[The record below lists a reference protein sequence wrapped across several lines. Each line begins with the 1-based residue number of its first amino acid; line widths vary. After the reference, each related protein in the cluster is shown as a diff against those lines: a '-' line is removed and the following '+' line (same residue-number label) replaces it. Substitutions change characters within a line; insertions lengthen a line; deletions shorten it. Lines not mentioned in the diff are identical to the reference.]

1 MIDVSISTT
10 NILIKASI
18 FIWLLTV
25 TRSILIMFGGSKV
38 FKKANKGEKTAFYP
52 IINLF
57 TMLEVAE
64 ISTYY
69 GILFFIPIINFFVL
83 SYMSIKLGKQFNVGT
98 GYILGLLF
106 LPIVFYPLLFN
117 SNKEYK
123 GKDLE
128 TFKALDNARNESIN
142 LMTQAEIDAANSE
155 VEPEEIKVDSIFKTK
170 IEEMEEVKPYKAV
183 KIEDDVLTK
192 LMDTTPVE
200 DTTFMPI
207 KRIEPVEQ
215 KNNGNNETESTQ
227 EKAPSKFVGEL
238 EKKEKVEFI
247 DL

>member
-1 MIDVSISTT
+1 MIDVSVSLT
-10 NILIKASI
+10 NILIKTAVCL
-18 FIWLLTV
+18 WLLTL

-38 FKKANKGEKTAFYP
+38 FKKANKGEKTAYYP
-52 IINLF
+52 IVNLF

-83 SYMSIKLGKQFNVGT
+83 CYMSIKLGKQFNTGT
-98 GYILGLLF
+98 LYIIGLLF
-106 LPIVFYPLLFN
+106 LPIIFYPLLFN

-128 TFKALDNARNESIN
+128 TFKALDNAKNESIN
-142 LMTQAEIDAANSE
+142 LMSQAEIDASNNI
-155 VEPEEIKVDSIFKTK
+155 VEPESPVIDSVFKGKVET
-170 IEEMEEVKPYKAV
+170 MQEVKPYKAV
-183 KIEDDVLTK
+183 KIEDDVLSK
-192 LMDTTPVE
+192 LMDTSPVE

-207 KRIEPVEQ
+207 KRIEPTEQ
-215 KNNGNNETESTQ
+215 KSDGVSESQ
-227 EKAPSKFVGEL
+227 EKTPSKFVGEL